1 MIRGI
6 MDPNELQEVI
16 QIVRSASTKILEI
29 YDQNFEVQYKQDE
42 SPVTLADKIAEETI
56 IKGLVELFPE
66 IPRIAEE
73 SFTHDTKLPAADS
86 PFFLIDP
93 LDGTKQFVN
102 REGEFTINVA
112 LIEQRIPTMG
122 IIHIP
127 VTNTTYWTNGNNNA
141 WRQLGDNEPEIIRCT
156 RADPAALRVIMSKS
170 HTNEETESYLES
182 LAIRERVQ
190 AGSSLKFCRIAEGKA
205 DLYPRF
211 GSIMEWDIAAGHAIL
226 SAAGGSVTEFDGRP
240 ILYGHKTFRTPY
252 FLAKGILP

>member
-1 MIRGI
+1 MIRGV
-6 MDPNELQEVI
+6 MEPNELQEII
-16 QIVRSASTKILEI
+16 QIIRSASTKILEI
-29 YDQNFEVQYKQDE
+29 YNQNFEVQYKQDE

-56 IKGLVELFPE
+56 INGLIKLFPE

-73 SFTHDTKLPAADS
+73 SFTHDTKLPATNS

-102 REGEFTINVA
+102 REGEFTVNVA
-112 LIEQRIPTMG
+112 LIEQRVPTMG

-127 VTNTTYWTNGNNNA
+127 VANTTYWTSGDNNA

-156 RADPAALRVIMSKS
+156 KADPAALRVIMSKS

-182 LAIRERVQ
+182 LPVRERVN

-240 ILYGHKTFRTPY
+240 ILYGHKNFRTPY